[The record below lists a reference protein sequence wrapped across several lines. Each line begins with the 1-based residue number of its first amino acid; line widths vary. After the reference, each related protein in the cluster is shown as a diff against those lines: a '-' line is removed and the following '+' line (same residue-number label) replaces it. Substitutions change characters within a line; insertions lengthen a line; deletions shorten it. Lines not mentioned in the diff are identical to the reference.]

1 MIKKILVREYLKG
14 YGDMTGE
21 ERRAFD
27 GRVGEWLAKNGGR
40 LLTMTDRPMAKSQN
54 LVTITTRWAAEDCRA
69 LSEGILLMSALVNVA
84 DTWLP
89 QQIYMRS
96 AYRAVRKLCEVLSLV
111 QGSRFKVQGSS
122 TSEAV
127 EPSAKFFDERS
138 GRAERQVS
146 GSAARRDFLRPVGS
160 KRPEVER
167 QSRRS
172 EYKDLQSEKTKG
184 GNGGKR
190 IANADTRSGRIT
202 NPPEQGKGGKQ
213 VANPPEQTA
222 APAGKP
228 QGANLKPG
236 TLRSALP
243 LRSSKNLKPGVPVR
257 PRHIDQYVHLL
268 PKATQERAATVKGL
282 LTELDAARE
291 NARKLMEAG
300 EHSDKIELWAKKATR
315 LDNAVKAIYREL
327 DAEWAKVVEQ
337 GRVVVDDLGN
347 AHVVSSFKCQVSSDV
362 EPGTLNL
369 EPDGNAV
376 ELTSEQKQRRRALR
390 KLLTDTRRGN
400 GKTREE
406 HIGKWHNWWTEYI
419 SLEPIDAALKDERII
434 AATKHYGIKLSEE
447 LKD

>member
-1 MIKKILVREYLKG
+1 MKSFRGLFRRKG
-14 YGDMTGE
+14 D
-21 ERRAFD
+21 AQQ
-27 GRVGEWLAKNGGR
+27 
-40 LLTMTDRPMAKSQN
+40 P
-54 LVTITTRWAAEDCRA
+54 AAETPEPQPLRIEGTTQAPLTPEPDDAELAAQA
-69 LSEGILLMSALVNVA
+69 LL
-84 DTWLP
+84 
-89 QQIYMRS
+89 
-96 AYRAVRKLCEVLSLV
+96 EVMAQEV
-111 QGSRFKVQGSS
+111 SS
-122 TSEAV
+122 F
-127 EPSAKFFDERS
+127 KFFDERS

-146 GSAARRDFLRPVGS
+146 GSAARRDL
-160 KRPEVER
+160 

-190 IANADTRSGRIT
+190 ITNADTRSGRIA

-213 VANPPEQTA
+213 IANTPEQA

-236 TLRSALP
+236 TL
-243 LRSSKNLKPGVPVR
+243 NLEPGAPVR

-300 EHSDKIELWAKKATR
+300 EHSDKIELWAKKATK

-327 DAEWAKVVEQ
+327 DTEWAKVVEQ

-347 AHVVSSFKCQVSSDV
+347 AHVVSSFKCQVSSDL

-434 AATKHYGIKLSEE
+434 AATKHYGIE
-447 LKD
+447 LEN

>member
-54 LVTITTRWAAEDCRA
+54 LVTITTRWATEDCRA

-96 AYRAVRKLCEVLSLV
+96 AYRAVRQIVAVLSGV
-111 QGSRFKVQGSS
+111 SS
-122 TSEAV
+122 F
-127 EPSAKFFDERS
+127 KFFDERS

-146 GSAARRDFLRPVGS
+146 GSAARRDL
-160 KRPEVER
+160 

-190 IANADTRSGRIT
+190 ITNADTRSGRIA

-213 VANPPEQTA
+213 VVNPPEQA

-228 QGANLKPG
+228 QSANLKPG
-236 TLRSALP
+236 TL
-243 LRSSKNLKPGVPVR
+243 NLKPGVPVR

-300 EHSDKIELWAKKATR
+300 EHSDKIELWARKATR

-327 DAEWAKVVEQ
+327 DSEWAKVVEQ

-347 AHVVSSFKCQVSSDV
+347 AHVVPDGTVSSFKCQVSSDL

-406 HIGKWHNWWTEYI
+406 HIEKWHNWWTEYI
-419 SLEPIDAALKDERII
+419 TLEPIDAALKDERII

-447 LKD
+447 